1 MAYIFLPPIYLVFL
15 IFPSLSH
22 QSATTHLLSSSLLP
36 WLCKTPWWIL
46 ASHPHF
52 KRMKMQTGLC
62 HQFTLFPLS
71 SASTRNAKLCSSS
84 HMNQSKPPSGNVCWS
99 FQVPFQTRECE
110 GEGEI
115 KLEQVREARDSDRE
129 TTSRETERDRPC
141 RLFIE
146 DAACVS
152 LVFLFS
158 KDTVY
163 HN

>member
-1 MAYIFLPPIYLVFL
+1 MAYIFLPPIYIVFL
-15 IFPSLSH
+15 IFPLSLTSLQLH
-22 QSATTHLLSSSLLP
+22 TSSPLNYCLGFVRPPGES
-36 WLCKTPWWIL
+36 WHHTPN
-46 ASHPHF
+46 F
-52 KRMKMQTGLC
+52 KGMKMQTGLC
-62 HQFTLFPLS
+62 HQFTLFPFS
-71 SASTRNAKLCSSS
+71 SASTRNAKLYSSS
-84 HMNQSKPPSGNVCWS
+84 HMNQSKPPSGNVCCS